1 MPPKPIFCI
10 TQVSHTEK
18 YNNKVYSPI
27 TARDDDEEEEEEVAA
42 RVEDRSRK
50 VAVALALVAF
60 A

>member
-1 MPPKPIFCI
+1 MYIH
-10 TQVSHTEK
+10 VSHK
-18 YNNKVYSPI
+18 YHTQRSTTTKYTAPI